1 MKYVASLIALV
12 LFGAALPASAG
23 SFGGPAPF
31 RNGSPLATGTDGLY
45 NASLRGTNLSGV
57 FRFSIS
63 KGSQNLLDPDPISN
77 TWVAFYQGNII
88 RGNTDAA
95 IIENK
100 VSGTLDPLIPRPDQG
115 IQPGIPGLAVQSPG
129 AFLLQGGF
137 FTGSLNQKSP
147 IGSMKGSGQFVVND
161 LNNNSRTVK
170 RANPPFIGD
179 STTYHG
185 LSTIDFTWRGARVR

>member
-1 MKYVASLIALV
+1 MKYVASLFALV

-57 FRFSIS
+57 FRFLIS
-63 KGSQNLLDPDPISN
+63 EGAQNSPDTTSN

-88 RGNTDAA
+88 RGITDAA

-100 VSGTLDPLIPRPDQG
+100 VSGTLDPLNPPSNQG
-115 IQPGIPGLAVQSPG
+115 IRPGIPGLAVQSPG

-161 LNNNSRTVK
+161 LNNTSRTVK
-170 RANPPFIGD
+170 PANPPASGD